1 LRGQGDRRRPNVC
14 GEADYDRSFNRGTD
28 MDENEMFA
36 LTFAELDAIS

>member
-14 GEADYDRSFNRGTD
+14 GEADYDRSFNRGLD
-28 MDENEMFA
+28 MDENEMLA